1 MFGDLVQAGIGLV
14 VLIIVVFYVVL
25 PNVNVALYG
34 AAATQTNLSGAAL
47 TMAQQTP
54 LFTVLALVFVPLAV
68 LAISA
73 FRSS

>member
-1 MFGDLVQAGIGLV
+1 MFADLVQAGIGLV

-25 PNVNVALYG
+25 PNVNTALYG
-34 AAATQTNLSGAAL
+34 AQAAQANLSGAAL

-54 LFTVLALVFVPLAV
+54 LFAVLALIFVPLAV

-73 FRSS
+73 FRTS